1 MSLPSCGVREVTD
14 GWLCGVDVVSEC
26 LRGSSLSVYS
36 RFSFAGSG
44 APRLMSSSLSSV
56 QQAFPQTMAS
66 CVRKGKGS
74 GGCKQLP
81 CHTMLH
87 RVHSVSVQPASQAW
101 HWSFLSPSQCGLRAF
116 VRQSRAT
123 MCPVGGWVVCLCL
136 LGGGVCTCVICV
148 RVGVLTC
155 VRDRFA
161 GPPVRGRGGRR
172 GERGEA

>member
-1 MSLPSCGVREVTD
+1 MSSG
-14 GWLCGVDVVSEC
+14 
-26 LRGSSLSVYS
+26 
-36 RFSFAGSG
+36 FSFAGSG
-44 APRLMSSSLSSV
+44 APRFMSSSLSSV

-74 GGCKQLP
+74 GGCRQLA

-87 RVHSVSVQPASQAW
+87 RVHSVSVPPASQAW

-136 LGGGVCTCVICV
+136 LVGWCVCMCDLCQGGGTYLYPRSLC
-148 RVGVLTC
+148 RPS
-155 VRDRFA
+155 
-161 GPPVRGRGGRR
+161 GPGEGGGRGEG
-172 GERGEA
+172 GEA